1 MVGRKIRRWK
11 VHPEG
16 YIYEVY
22 FGYNAKMRVY
32 TNSSSDITKL
42 SAIGH

>member
-1 MVGRKIRRWK
+1 VKISE

-16 YIYEVY
+16 GIYEVY

-42 SAIGH
+42 GEMLLIEEM